1 MADTLESIFL
11 NTSLGS
17 TELDDGEHTLLTTD
31 ANTSFVIKD
40 MHVNGTSTLTN
51 THLELNGFNVSG
63 ITSNATGSLIIP
75 PSSTL
80 KLKTTD
86 YPFNFFEVFRWH
98 GNGSDGAFNLHYED
112 TKGTIYGSQIN
123 YYGQNFSQSSN
134 ITDVYWMGND
144 TNGNPYAFY
153 TTNDGNSSQTL
164 KYWRVDT
171 DSHANVHSTSYDP
184 FGIYEKKGYYIQGQ
198 ALKEQ
203 DLFTTATSFNFTDM
217 SVSGSKNNDYNPNTT
232 SSYPR
237 ARASHGWFWYHPNS
251 SYHQNVY
258 GIRIEGST
266 KGNWHKF
273 NLTSQ
278 SSLDNTKNFVA
289 SIDEANDKLYFYH
302 TNNSSAIRQ
311 NVFNNYSTLRDND
324 SSSLQTHSSNGEVEL
339 HGSTN
344 GIFATGGALQALGV
358 TSQKTNNIAAANMG
372 YLRNGGFSFI
382 GNNNKLVE
390 INADLTVKAATQNS
404 ISGTDASGGTQ
415 TITDGNRGH
424 WKKETKLSAS
434 QMTALSLAAPTF
446 GLQLLGVKST
456 T

>member
-11 NTSLGS
+11 NTSLGA

-203 DLFTTATSFNFTDM
+203 DLFTTAKSFNFKD
-217 SVSGSKNNDYNPNTT
+217 
-232 SSYPR
+232 
-237 ARASHGWFWYHPNS
+237 
-251 SYHQNVY
+251 NVLLPA
-258 GIRIEGST
+258 
-266 KGNWHKF
+266 W
-273 NLTSQ
+273 
-278 SSLDNTKNFVA
+278 
-289 SIDEANDKLYFYH
+289 KLA
-302 TNNSSAIRQ
+302 TLPPGPAIFR
-311 NVFNNYSTLRDND
+311 
-324 SSSLQTHSSNGEVEL
+324 
-339 HGSTN
+339 
-344 GIFATGGALQALGV
+344 
-358 TSQKTNNIAAANMG
+358 
-372 YLRNGGFSFI
+372 
-382 GNNNKLVE
+382 
-390 INADLTVKAATQNS
+390 
-404 ISGTDASGGTQ
+404 
-415 TITDGNRGH
+415 
-424 WKKETKLSAS
+424 
-434 QMTALSLAAPTF
+434 
-446 GLQLLGVKST
+446 
-456 T
+456 